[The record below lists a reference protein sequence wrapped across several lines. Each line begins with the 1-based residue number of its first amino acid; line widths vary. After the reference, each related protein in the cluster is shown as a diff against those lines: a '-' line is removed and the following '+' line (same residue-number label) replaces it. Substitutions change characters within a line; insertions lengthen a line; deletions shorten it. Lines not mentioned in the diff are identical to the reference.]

1 MPGAEDMSISSEEI
15 YANSGYAWLALRVKS
30 RCEKQV
36 ASIARSK
43 GFEEFLPLYQSRRRW
58 SDRYTS
64 VELPLFPGY
73 VFCRLDP
80 KNRLPLLTI
89 PGALHFVGIG
99 KIPLPIDPDEIAAVQ
114 SAVQSGLGAEPFPF
128 LAVGQRIRL
137 EAGPLAGM
145 EGILAEVR
153 KEHRLVVSLTLLQRS
168 VAVQIERD
176 WARPLNPFES
186 KRSVQEAAR
195 SVLNSSGA
203 RVA

>member
-1 MPGAEDMSISSEEI
+1 MPEAEDMSLSSEQI

-36 ASIARSK
+36 ASIARGK

-99 KIPLPIDPDEIAAVQ
+99 KIPLPIDPAEIAAVQ
-114 SAVQSGLGAEPFPF
+114 AAVQSGLGAEPFPF

-137 EAGPLAGM
+137 EGGPLAGM
-145 EGILAEVR
+145 DGGIY
-153 KEHRLVVSLTLLQRS
+153 
-168 VAVQIERD
+168 
-176 WARPLNPFES
+176 
-186 KRSVQEAAR
+186 
-195 SVLNSSGA
+195 
-203 RVA
+203 